1 MELRHLRYF
10 VAVAEL
16 GSVSRAAERLFIA
29 QPPLSLQIKQLE
41 DWLGKPVFVR
51 HYQGLILTPAGSVL
65 AKSLDSAFGTIQNAV
80 EQIQHLGARQRISV
94 NVPET
99 FASRW
104 LAPRLRAFHGRHPD
118 IDLSITTSAVTN
130 LREAQQYDCLVMFL
144 DEPWAKGDCRL
155 LRQEQYIAVASP
167 ELWVDG
173 MAPSLA
179 KATLLH
185 VLAGTKRLLIWEN
198 WFASLGIRTIDP
210 KPGIAFST
218 MDQAINAAVSGAG
231 VAVVDAPMVERDL
244 AEQRLRRL
252 DNHELTGSHGY
263 WFVEPRERGLRDP
276 AHSAVV
282 ALFQSW
288 LLEVSRGPAVV
299 DKAAATARQ
308 EHP

>member
-1 MELRHLRYF
+1 MK
-10 VAVAEL
+10 
-16 GSVSRAAERLFIA
+16 RL
-29 QPPLSLQIKQLE
+29 PPLNALRAFDAAVRTGSFTKAGETLHVTQGAISRQIKQLE

-65 AKSLDSAFGTIQNAV
+65 AKSLDSAFGTIQIAV
-80 EQIQHLGARQRISV
+80 KQIQHLGARQRISV

-118 IDLSITTSAVTN
+118 IDLAITTSAVNT

-167 ELWVDG
+167 ELWTDG
-173 MAPSLA
+173 APPDLA

-185 VLAGTKRLLIWEN
+185 VLAGSKRLLIWEN
-198 WFASLGIRTIDP
+198 WFASLGIRSIDT

-252 DNHELTGSHGY
+252 DTHELTGSHGY

-276 AHSAVV
+276 AHGAVV

-288 LLEVSRGPAVV
+288 LLEVSRSPAMP
-299 DKAAATARQ
+299 DKTAVARA
-308 EHP
+308 